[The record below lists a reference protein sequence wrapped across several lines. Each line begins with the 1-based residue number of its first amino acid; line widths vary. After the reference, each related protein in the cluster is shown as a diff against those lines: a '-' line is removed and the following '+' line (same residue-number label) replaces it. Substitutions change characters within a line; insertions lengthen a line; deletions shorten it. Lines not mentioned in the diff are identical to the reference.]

1 MFRGIIFCDFVTN
14 SVRNFFSTDQLTP
27 LSQILSLSWYLLVR
41 LLHFTAKFF
50 LPICLETRSH
60 FESVPKQ
67 QISWI
72 KLSSSNHSKL
82 RVPIRKRKSCYPLIW
97 SILNIYIYM
106 YIYIFY
112 QYVLWMISSGMGA
125 CKVVSGVIISKEMF
139 WDYGGLKILDG
150 LSTGLRCTLKRSL
163 KTQSST
169 HHSLRTFSYLW
180 SLH

>member
-1 MFRGIIFCDFVTN
+1 MTVFRGISFCDFVTN

-50 LPICLETRSH
+50 LSICLETRSH

-97 SILNIYIYM
+97 SILNIYIYVH
-106 YIYIFY
+106 IYFLPICF
-112 QYVLWMISSGMGA
+112 MND
-125 CKVVSGVIISKEMF
+125 F
-139 WDYGGLKILDG
+139 
-150 LSTGLRCTLKRSL
+150 
-163 KTQSST
+163 
-169 HHSLRTFSYLW
+169 
-180 SLH
+180 

>member
-1 MFRGIIFCDFVTN
+1 M
-14 SVRNFFSTDQLTP
+14 
-27 LSQILSLSWYLLVR
+27 SLSWYLLVR

-50 LPICLETRSH
+50 LSICLETRSH

-67 QISWI
+67 QLSWI

-97 SILNIYIYM
+97 SILNIYICT
-106 YIYIFY
+106 YIFFTNMFY
-112 QYVLWMISSGMGA
+112 EWFLASGMGA
-125 CKVVSGVIISKEMF
+125 FEVVSGVIISKEMF
-139 WDYGGLKILDG
+139 WDCGGLKILDG
-150 LSTGLRCTLKRSL
+150 LSTGLRCTLKRLL

>member
-97 SILNIYIYM
+97 SILNIYICT
-106 YIYIFY
+106 YIFFTNMFY
-112 QYVLWMISSGMGA
+112 EWFLVEWVL
-125 CKVVSGVIISKEMF
+125 V
-139 WDYGGLKILDG
+139 
-150 LSTGLRCTLKRSL
+150 RSL
-163 KTQSST
+163 AE
-169 HHSLRTFSYLW
+169 W
-180 SLH
+180 SLVRKCSETVVGWRYLMGCQLDCGVRWNGY